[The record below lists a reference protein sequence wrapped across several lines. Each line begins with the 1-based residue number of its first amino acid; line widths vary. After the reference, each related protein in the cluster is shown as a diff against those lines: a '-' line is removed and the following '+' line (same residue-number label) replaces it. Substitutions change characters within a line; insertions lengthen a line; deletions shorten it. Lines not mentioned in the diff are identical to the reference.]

1 MDYVQRLRVA
11 NLQLELDRNAAQGNV
26 AVAQALLHQRRRRRR
41 NRTIWV
47 KPWLQRRNLLGQYER
62 LMVELRDEDIPAFK
76 NFLRVEPAMFNELL
90 NRLGERITKK
100 DTWYRKALD
109 PGLKLAI
116 TLCFLATGDSYHTLM
131 YGFRVSH
138 STISLIVR
146 EVCEAIN
153 EEFAAEV
160 VQCPTTPNEWKV
172 VADQFGERWQF
183 FHAIGALDGK
193 HVAIKCPRNGG
204 SIYYNYKVSR

>member
-1 MDYVQRLRVA
+1 MFRDSELLICSL
-11 NLQLELDRNAAQGNV
+11 NLTEMPHKGTLQLHRLCCTKGGDVGENVQYGSDHGFNEGTFLDNMNGLWLNFV
-26 AVAQALLHQRRRRRR
+26 MKTYLLSE
-41 NRTIWV
+41 IS
-47 KPWLQRRNLLGQYER
+47 
-62 LMVELRDEDIPAFK
+62 
-76 NFLRVEPAMFNELL
+76 LRVEPAMFNELL

-160 VQCPTTPNEWKV
+160 VQCPTTPHEWKV

>member
-1 MDYVQRLRVA
+1 MA
-11 NLQLELDRNAAQGNV
+11 NLQLELDRNAAQVNIV
-26 AVAQALLHQRRRRRR
+26 VAQAVLCQRRWRRR

-62 LMVELRDEDIPAFK
+62 HMAELRDEDIPAFR
-76 NFLRVEPAMFNELL
+76 NFLRVEPAMFNESL

-116 TLCFLATGDSYHTLM
+116 TLRYLATGDSYHSQM

-146 EVCEAIN
+146 DVCEAIN

-160 VQCPTTPNEWKV
+160 VTCPTTPNELKV

-183 FHAIGALDGK
+183 FQAVGALDDK
-193 HVAIKCPRNGG
+193 HIKCPRNGG
-204 SIYYNYKVSR
+204 SLYYN

>member
-1 MDYVQRLRVA
+1 MNRVINDTGFWYKNRGFIA
-11 NLQLELDRNAAQGNV
+11 EKCEKSEFELASWIMSRDFKWLMQLELHRNAAQV
-26 AVAQALLHQRRRRRR
+26 IHVVVAQAELRQRRRRRR

-62 LMVELRDEDIPAFK
+62 LMAEHLDEDIPAFR

-90 NRLGERITKK
+90 NRIGDRITKK

-109 PGLKLAI
+109 QGLKLAI
-116 TLCFLATGDSYHTLM
+116 TLRYLATGDSYHSLM

-146 EVCEAIN
+146 DVCEAIN

-160 VQCPTTPNEWKV
+160 VTCPTTPNEWKV
-172 VADQFGERWQF
+172 VADQF
-183 FHAIGALDGK
+183 
-193 HVAIKCPRNGG
+193 
-204 SIYYNYKVSR
+204 